1 VLLILTPTF
10 FLSCLP
16 FLFNKISP
24 TIHPQLAS
32 QPATVASCISQRLSV
47 CLNRSLTRGTG
58 RKKERKKEKKA
69 RKQAR
74 NRQISSGSK
83 SCSFLFPN
91 LRVWIVQ
98 LWGECLKKQ
107 KKILTNRG
115 EFCFVF

>member
-1 VLLILTPTF
+1 
-10 FLSCLP
+10 
-16 FLFNKISP
+16 
-24 TIHPQLAS
+24 
-32 QPATVASCISQRLSV
+32 V

-98 LWGECLKKQ
+98 LWGGVFKETKKNPYQ
-107 KKILTNRG
+107 SRRIL
-115 EFCFVF
+115 FCSLVVVVA